1 MVMDWSNAF
10 MNGMAKDGYPDLSI
24 TDYGIGI
31 NEDGVGNGLGFE
43 IGLIAIIETKLCEND
58 WRILIIK
65 NSSTTWVVVF
75 ITKTTKSFSSQGFVI
90 K

>member
-1 MVMDWSNAF
+1 

-58 WRILIIK
+58 
-65 NSSTTWVVVF
+65 
-75 ITKTTKSFSSQGFVI
+75 
-90 K
+90 

>member
-1 MVMDWSNAF
+1 
-10 MNGMAKDGYPDLSI
+10 
-24 TDYGIGI
+24 
-31 NEDGVGNGLGFE
+31 
-43 IGLIAIIETKLCEND
+43 
-58 WRILIIK
+58 LIIK